1 VKLLSPCPVLTT
13 RDSRLGVALLTL
25 SLALGACAPAA
36 WGQLTTRP
44 SPTAPDAGA
53 PMGMPTAAST
63 PPTHDAREA
72 LKILEDRK
80 NTLQDFTAKIDYAVL
95 HPDLGETS
103 GKRGTVDF
111 LNDPNKG
118 PIFTVDFTADTDDL
132 GKVRRAHH
140 QQVIFDG
147 QNVTTKDFLPK
158 EFMRMNVLPPGG
170 KPGDA
175 ITLNGPMTLPIG
187 IRVDDVVA
195 NFDVTLVSS
204 SADATTLRLL
214 PKTSGKFDFRE
225 LQITVD
231 KKLQLPMKLVQTAKN
246 RDVTTI
252 TLTDPQ
258 VNTGKARMQDP
269 TPPVGEGWRER
280 TPPAPSGPGQTPPA
294 R

>member
-1 VKLLSPCPVLTT
+1 MNRFSLLLLSSSIT
-13 RDSRLGVALLTL
+13 LL
-25 SLALGACAPAA
+25 AGAAAMAQTPAPGIQPPPANAAGAQAPAA
-36 WGQLTTRP
+36 
-44 SPTAPDAGA
+44 API
-53 PMGMPTAAST
+53 
-63 PPTHDAREA
+63 THDARQA

-80 NTLQDFTAKIDYAVL
+80 ATLKDFTAKIDYAVL

-132 GKVRRAHH
+132 GKVKRAHH

-147 QNVTTKDFLPK
+147 QNITTKDFAVK
-158 EFMRMNVLPPGG
+158 QFMRINVVPAGG

-187 IRVDDVVA
+187 IRVEDVAA
-195 NFDVTLVSS
+195 NFDVTIVKSDD
-204 SADATTLRLL
+204 AATTLRLT
-214 PKTSGKFDFRE
+214 PRTAGKFDFRD
-225 LQITVD
+225 LQITID
-231 KKLQLPMKLVQTAKN
+231 KKLELPVKVVQTARN

-252 TLTDPQ
+252 SMTDIQP
-258 VNTGKARMQDP
+258 NTGRARMQDP
-269 TPPVGEGWRER
+269 NPPAGEGWTER
-280 TPPAPSGPGQTPPA
+280 SAQQGQGQ